1 MDPVFVGIGLTALAG
16 ASIPA
21 GAFFASKEG
30 LLPDWLGSELHHTVA
45 AFGAGALLSAI
56 AFVLLPEAAAR
67 LGDLLVVAAF
77 VAGGVVFYALDLLLA
92 RFGRGAG
99 MILAMM
105 LDYVPEA
112 IALGAL
118 VLGDLNT
125 ALFTAAL
132 IAMQNLPEGF
142 SAYRAILKSGHQ
154 SPRQVIVLFAVLVPI
169 GSLAALLG
177 LTVLHDQDAVLGVIM
192 AFAAGGILYLVVEDV
207 APEARDG
214 THRAPPLGAVAG
226 FALGL
231 AGHLALG

>member
-1 MDPVFVGIGLTALAG
+1 MDPFLVGILLSALAG

-21 GAFFASKEG
+21 GAFFASKAG
-30 LLPDWLGSELHHTVA
+30 LLPDWLGSELHHTMA

-56 AFVLLPEAAAR
+56 AFVLLPEAAVR
-67 LGDLLVVAAF
+67 LDSAGVVASF
-77 VAGGVVFYALDLLLA
+77 LAGGVVFYGIDMALA

-105 LDYVPEA
+105 LDYLPEA

-118 VLGDLNT
+118 VLGDLGT

-142 SAYRAILKSGHQ
+142 TAYRAILKSGHEA
-154 SPRQVIVLFAVLVPI
+154 PRQIILLFMVLVPI

-177 LTVLHDQDAVLGVIM
+177 LTVLHDRDAVLGIMM

-207 APEARDG
+207 APEARDS
-214 THRAPPLGAVAG
+214 TRRAPPLGAVAG

-231 AGHLALG
+231 AGHLALV